1 MSGKNSAV
9 GKGNDEVSCLAS
21 EKSTVIPILAHT
33 DSDDNGDEVNLPPEY
48 AMIEVNGNLIAPVE
62 FPPGDSCREIFG
74 ADRRVELGKLYM
86 KGPEKAS
93 TSYTIRYDMIRS
105 TQYIMMRTCARR

>member
-1 MSGKNSAV
+1 MSGQNSAV
-9 GKGNDEVSCLAS
+9 GKGYNEVSCFAP
-21 EKSTVIPILAHT
+21 EKSKVIPILAHT
-33 DSDDNGDEVNLPPEY
+33 DSNDIGDEVNLPPEY

-93 TSYTIRYDMIRS
+93 R
-105 TQYIMMRTCARR
+105 